1 MLNLSVIRR
10 LVRFAAL
17 AALVVSG
24 AAAAHPHVWIRY
36 TAHVQMQGKAVIA
49 IAETWRF
56 SEGFPVQLVGID
68 TLPDN
73 GPLDAKQTAIFR
85 EQAFSSLAGAQYFTR
100 LYADGDAQPLGD
112 PTGFR
117 VSIDHGK
124 LVYTFTL
131 PLKKP
136 VDVTSHKISL
146 GIWDESFFVDYE
158 PDGANAI
165 SIDGRAA
172 STCTAKP
179 FQDHAH
185 PIFNG
190 IVVPQATA
198 LSC

>member
-1 MLNLSVIRR
+1 MLNLSFMRR
-10 LVRFAAL
+10 LAGAAL
-17 AALVVSG
+17 FVVSG
-24 AAAAHPHVWIRY
+24 VAAAHPHVWIRF
-36 TAHVQMQGKAVIA
+36 TAHVQMQGTSVTA

-68 TLPDN
+68 TLPDS
-73 GPLDAKQTAIFR
+73 GPLDARQTAIFR
-85 EQAFSSLAGAQYFTR
+85 EQAFSSLAGAGYFSH
-100 LYADGDAQPLGD
+100 LYADGEVQRLGN

-117 VSIDHGK
+117 VSIDQGK
-124 LVYTFTL
+124 LVYTFVL

-136 VDVTSHKISL
+136 IDVTAHKVSL

-158 PDGANAI
+158 PDGANAV
-165 SIDGRAA
+165 SIDGHAA

>member
-10 LVRFAAL
+10 LAGAA
-17 AALVVSG
+17 AFVVSG
-24 AAAAHPHVWIRY
+24 VAAAHPHVWIRFA
-36 TAHVQMQGKAVIA
+36 AHVQMQGTSVVSIA
-49 IAETWRF
+49 QSWRF

-85 EQAFSSLAGAQYFTR
+85 EQAFASLAGAGYFSH
-100 LYADGDAQPLGD
+100 LYVDGTAQPLGE
-112 PTGFR
+112 PANFR
-117 VSIDHGK
+117 VSVDHGK

-136 VDVTSHKISL
+136 IDVSAHKVSL
-146 GIWDESFFVDYE
+146 GIWDDSFFVDYE
-158 PDGANAI
+158 PDNANAVTL
-165 SIDGRAA
+165 DGHAA
-172 STCTAKP
+172 SSCTAKP

-198 LSC
+198 ISC

>member
-1 MLNLSVIRR
+1 M
-10 LVRFAAL
+10 A
-17 AALVVSG
+17 SG
-24 AAAAHPHVWIRY
+24 MAVAHPHVWIRY
-36 TAHVQMQGKAVIA
+36 SARVQMQGTSITA
-49 IAETWRF
+49 IAESWRF

-85 EQAFSSLAGAQYFTR
+85 DQAFSSLAGAHYFSH
-100 LYADGDAQPLGD
+100 LYLDGNMQSLGD
-112 PTGFR
+112 PTGFH
-117 VSIDHGK
+117 VAVDHGK

-136 VDVTSHKISL
+136 LNVSGHKVSL

-158 PDGANAI
+158 ADGANAVTL
-165 SIDGRAA
+165 DGHAA
-172 STCTAKP
+172 PTCTVKP

-185 PIFNG
+185 PVFNG
-190 IVVPQATA
+190 LYIPQAMG

>member
-10 LVRFAAL
+10 LAGVAAFA
-17 AALVVSG
+17 VSG
-24 AAAAHPHVWIRY
+24 VAAAHPHVWIRFS
-36 TAHVQMQGKAVIA
+36 AHVQMQGTSVVSIA
-49 IAETWRF
+49 QSWRF

-85 EQAFSSLAGAQYFTR
+85 EQAFSSLAGAQYFSH
-100 LYADGDAQPLGD
+100 LFVDGDAQRLGD
-112 PTGFR
+112 PANFR
-117 VSIDHGK
+117 VRVDHGK

-136 VDVTSHKISL
+136 VDVSAHKVSL
-146 GIWDESFFVDYE
+146 GIWDDSFFVDYE
-158 PDGANAI
+158 PDGANAVTL
-165 SIDGRAA
+165 DGHAA
-172 STCTAKP
+172 SSCTAKP

-198 LSC
+198 ISC

>member
-10 LVRFAAL
+10 LIGVAL
-17 AALVVSG
+17 FVVSG
-24 AAAAHPHVWIRY
+24 VAAAHPHVWIRF
-36 TAHVQMQGKAVIA
+36 AARVQMQGTA
-49 IAETWRF
+49 ITAIVQTWRF

-85 EQAFSSLAGAQYFTR
+85 EQAFASLAGTQYFNHLYVDGQPQR
-100 LYADGDAQPLGD
+100 LGEPA
-112 PTGFR
+112 GFR
-117 VSIDHGK
+117 VSVDHGK
-124 LVYTFTL
+124 LVYSFTL

-136 VDVTSHKISL
+136 IDVTAHKVSL
-146 GIWDESFFVDYE
+146 GIWDDSFFVDYE
-158 PDGANAI
+158 PDDANAVT
-165 SIDGRAA
+165 IDGHAAA
-172 STCTAKP
+172 SCTAKP
-179 FQDHAH
+179 YQDHAH

>member
-10 LVRFAAL
+10 LAGAA
-17 AALVVSG
+17 AFVVSG
-24 AAAAHPHVWIRY
+24 VAAAHPHVWIRFA
-36 TAHVQMQGKAVIA
+36 AHVQMQGTSVVSIA
-49 IAETWRF
+49 QSWRF

-85 EQAFSSLAGAQYFTR
+85 EQAFASLAGAGYFSH
-100 LYADGDAQPLGD
+100 LFVDGNAQPLGE
-112 PTGFR
+112 PANFR
-117 VSIDHGK
+117 VSVDHGK
-124 LVYTFTL
+124 LVYTFML

-136 VDVTSHKISL
+136 IDVTAHKVSL
-146 GIWDESFFVDYE
+146 GIWDDSFFVDYE
-158 PDGANAI
+158 PDGANAVTL
-165 SIDGRAA
+165 DGHAA
-172 STCTAKP
+172 SSCTAKP

-198 LSC
+198 ISC